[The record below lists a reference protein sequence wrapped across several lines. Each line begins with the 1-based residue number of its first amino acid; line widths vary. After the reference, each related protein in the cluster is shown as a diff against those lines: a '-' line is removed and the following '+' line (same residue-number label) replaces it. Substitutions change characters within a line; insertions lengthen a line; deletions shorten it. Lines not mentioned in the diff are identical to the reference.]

1 MGDEKGKQW
10 MQTAEIKNGRL
21 AMLAI
26 TGYAIQEFVMGS
38 SIIDQTPIFFYPV
51 WETVFGDIGTAAI
64 THAPEA
70 ATSAFIDAADTVM
83 SDPTPASSALDA
95 AVNVTPSLDA
105 AAAVSD
111 AAAAEAAVAA
121 AQAAAAEAAAPL
133 AAEAAAPL
141 AAEVAAPLAA
151 APPVAPVVDNSE
163 LIEAKRRI
171 LELEAK
177 LASIQGLTN

>member
-1 MGDEKGKQW
+1 MG
-10 MQTAEIKNGRL
+10 
-21 AMLAI
+21 
-26 TGYAIQEFVMGS
+26 
-38 SIIDQTPIFFYPV
+38 
-51 WETVFGDIGTAAI
+51 
-64 THAPEA
+64 
-70 ATSAFIDAADTVM
+70 DTVM

-141 AAEVAAPLAA
+141 AVEAAAPLAAA

-163 LIEAKRRI
+163 LLEAKRRI

>member
-1 MGDEKGKQW
+1 MG
-10 MQTAEIKNGRL
+10 
-21 AMLAI
+21 
-26 TGYAIQEFVMGS
+26 
-38 SIIDQTPIFFYPV
+38 

-64 THAPEA
+64 THAVPEA
-70 ATSAFIDAADTVM
+70 ATSAFLDAADTVM

-121 AQAAAAEAAAPL
+121 AQATAAEAAAT
-133 AAEAAAPL
+133 L

-151 APPVAPVVDNSE
+151 APPVPVVDNTE

-171 LELEAK
+171 LEL
-177 LASIQGLTN
+177 